1 MLPVFKDNNVS
12 LMLMQSSWKQQLDPV
27 LSNALSQANVLTNVV
42 LKNGVNVI
50 NHLLGQKMQGW
61 FITDING
68 AATIY
73 RSAPMNDLTLTL
85 TSNAA
90 VTVSIGVF

>member
-1 MLPVFKDNNVS
+1 MALPQKLPLD
-12 LMLMQSSWKQQLDPV
+12 LMQTQWASQINPV
-27 LSNALSQANVLTNVV
+27 LSNPMNSISVLSDVALN
-42 LKNGVNVI
+42 NGKTVI

-61 FITDING
+61 FLVDIQG
-68 AATIY
+68 AATVY
-73 RSAPMNDLTLTL
+73 RSAPLNGLTLTL

>member
-1 MLPVFKDNNVS
+1 MQLPILSNLMQLATQWRAILNPVIANPLNNVS
-12 LMLMQSSWKQQLDPV
+12 ILQDIQ
-27 LSNALSQANVLTNVV
+27 
-42 LKNGVNVI
+42 LKNGVTTI
-50 NHLLGQKMQGW
+50 NHLLGQQQQGW
-61 FITDING
+61 FLVDIQG

-73 RSAPMNDLTLTL
+73 RSAPFNSTTLTL